1 MRMHDID
8 AQLVPVLVLAT
19 MKMSEYNV
27 WTAIVDGELLLLE
40 VLIYLFIQ
48 KI

>member
-27 WTAIVDGELLLLE
+27 WTAIVDGELLLQ